1 MALLEI
7 QYAPVSL
14 DVNKVCFD
22 EEHDIPNT
30 NEKLR
35 KSQSVTEWCR
45 YGKCGVMDTMLYA

>member
-22 EEHDIPNT
+22 EEHDISNT